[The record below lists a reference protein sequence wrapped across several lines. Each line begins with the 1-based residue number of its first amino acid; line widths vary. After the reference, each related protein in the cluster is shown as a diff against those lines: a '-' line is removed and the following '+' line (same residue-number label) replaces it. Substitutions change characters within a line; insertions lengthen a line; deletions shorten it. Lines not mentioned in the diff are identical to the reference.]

1 MLRGCPTLGD
11 EAASGPERRIVYL
24 KEPSGR
30 QPAQRF
36 LDRLPVRDAAKFM
49 AQMRNMA
56 ERGRLPREQF
66 AKVDG
71 AIFAFKT
78 KAYRLLCFFDAG
90 GMIVLVDGEK
100 IDTRLP
106 QSTLARAKR
115 LQGDFHRGKV
125 ATLHRSAAG

>member
-11 EAASGPERRIVYL
+11 EAANGPEKRIVYL

-36 LDRLPVRDAAKFM
+36 HDRLPLRDAAKFM

-90 GMIVLVDGEK
+90 GLIVLVDGEK
-100 IDTRLP
+100 IDEKLP
-106 QSTLARAKR
+106 GPTLARARR
-115 LQGDFHRGKV
+115 LHAEYQRSKV
-125 ATLHRSAAG
+125 AAIHSTGE